1 MIFSNSSDR
10 LIEIFWNPFLFL
22 FCERKFIT
30 GLFSLD
36 ACSSSMWVVDNKEEE
51 MEGGLQKA
59 INIVIVL
66 NTPN

>member
-1 MIFSNSSDR
+1 MQIK
-10 LIEIFWNPFLFL
+10 
-22 FCERKFIT
+22 KFVT

-66 NTPN
+66 NTPNWITSKTREAGFGRMALQ